1 MNKNE
6 QIIVRKVSFWNKI
19 KQIFKNT
26 FLSSKDISENK
37 EDSEV
42 CIGKTK
48 KEIMEIYNNVKNN
61 DMDLNELDSNT
72 LYKIMLLIKEEIE
85 ISNKKLKEEFDQTT
99 LHLCNLKMYNKQVE
113 FLKKNSQENPRNLF
127 GLKENH

>member
-6 QIIVRKVSFWNKI
+6 QVIVRKVSFWNKI

-113 FLKKNSQENPRNLF
+113 FLKKNS
-127 GLKENH
+127 